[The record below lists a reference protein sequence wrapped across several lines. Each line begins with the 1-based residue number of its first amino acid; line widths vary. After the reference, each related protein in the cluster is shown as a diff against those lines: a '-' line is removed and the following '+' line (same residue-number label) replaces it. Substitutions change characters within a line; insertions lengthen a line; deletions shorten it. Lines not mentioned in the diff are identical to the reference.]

1 MVRKRRSIQERL
13 PNDLRAQRRILR
25 RNKGRERN
33 RVTPLLH
40 KAANDLL
47 KSVGDRTIIFED
59 LSETTEQILK
69 EKRQGNPDQR
79 RALSA
84 WTHGQIQRIV
94 GYKARS
100 AVVRVNA
107 RGTSSTCPRCG
118 GSLTHP
124 TWRRS
129 DCADCQGSWHR
140 DRGAAIVILDRGR
153 ESQRGAALPPSARNA
168 LLDAAAW
175 RPDLATGPGPSDER
189 VKGDDANVGL
199 V

>member
-1 MVRKRRSIQERL
+1 M
-13 PNDLRAQRRILR
+13 
-25 RNKGRERN
+25 
-33 RVTPLLH
+33 TPLLH